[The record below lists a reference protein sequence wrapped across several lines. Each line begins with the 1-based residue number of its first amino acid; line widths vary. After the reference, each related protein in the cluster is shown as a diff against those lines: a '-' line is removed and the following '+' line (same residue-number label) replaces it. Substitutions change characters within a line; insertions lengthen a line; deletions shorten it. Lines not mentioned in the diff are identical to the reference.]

1 MIFAS
6 SSSVMQDAD
15 IKEVYDIRLLSFN
28 ALTSAFLHSE
38 GLGQFLPLSTLRQ
51 TVLTMPCIKRGIE
64 RVGISTLS
72 PLLSPSLSC

>member
-51 TVLTMPCIKRGIE
+51 TVLTMPCIKGGIE